1 MLIKIEKA
9 STSEGWNVW
18 MDGWCVAFCSY
29 AQAFAFVTRLEGRI
43 NSPHPL
49 PVSVGKLELELS

>member
-18 MDGWCVAFCSY
+18 IDAWRVEFCSY
-29 AQAFAFVTRLEGRI
+29 AQALAFVNRLECRI

-49 PVSVGKLELELS
+49 PVSVDKLELELS